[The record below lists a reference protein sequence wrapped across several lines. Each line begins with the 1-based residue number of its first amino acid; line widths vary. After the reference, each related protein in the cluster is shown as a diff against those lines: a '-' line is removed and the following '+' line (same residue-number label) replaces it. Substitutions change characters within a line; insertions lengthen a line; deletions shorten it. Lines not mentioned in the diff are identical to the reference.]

1 MMPYTQGT
9 YSFATDR
16 YPLKGSAVIVIASRT
31 YHWMGVRFVLHKY
44 DGLLET
50 PFGRLLQ
57 ALNVIIMIFLEKSM
71 DELPEP

>member
-1 MMPYTQGT
+1 
-9 YSFATDR
+9 
-16 YPLKGSAVIVIASRT
+16 
-31 YHWMGVRFVLHKY
+31 MGVRFVLHKY